1 MNWLEIVT
9 LCLSGLLIIV
19 EVLKTL
25 FIGGKLKF
33 ICRHCGVENE
43 VEVKPLL
50 HYVIGGCKIQAEN
63 LEDAVKQFNESYLSL
78 LEKK

>member
-1 MNWLEIVT
+1 MSWLEIVT
-9 LCLSGLLIIV
+9 LCLSCLLIVV

-33 ICRHCGVENE
+33 ICKHCGVENE
-43 VEVKPLL
+43 VDVKPLMY
-50 HYVIGGCKIQAEN
+50 YVVGGCKIQAES

-78 LEKK
+78 LERK